1 MSNKKLFNGTEDDDF
16 VNAEDLNS
24 NYKEKIFK
32 IKNQKVKKKSR
43 DNKKLNKIDKKN
55 AKRDYNN

>member
-1 MSNKKLFNGTEDDDF
+1 MSKKKIFNGTEDDDL
-16 VNAEDLNS
+16 VNAEDLNN

-32 IKNQKVKKKSR
+32 IKNQKVKKKSK

-55 AKRDYNN
+55 AKRDYYN

>member
-1 MSNKKLFNGTEDDDF
+1 MSREKLFNGTEDDDF
-16 VNAEDLNS
+16 VNAEDLNN
-24 NYKEKIFK
+24 NYKAKIFK
-32 IKNQKVKKKSR
+32 IKNQKVKKKAK